1 MNKKVYLTSLHLM
14 HGGVEM
20 AITSLCNSLVKR
32 GYDVEILCTY
42 KLGTP
47 AYELDSRIK
56 IRYLTNVRPN
66 REEFL
71 SAVAD
76 RNIFRILREGLYSI
90 KVLYLKKKVLKDSF
104 RSIDEGI
111 IISTRNEDSV
121 ILSKYGGKNVL
132 KIAQLHH
139 DHRFDKKLL
148 GDFKN
153 KYFGI
158 DIFALLTDKL
168 RREVS
173 EIMHN
178 NTHTRCVTMP
188 NFLPSETLA
197 HVNDFSARKNQAVA
211 VGRLNEVKGF
221 LRLIRIWSKVSKTS
235 DTVLK
240 IIGDGDQRAVLEA
253 EISKLGLDDTVI
265 LTGSLS
271 HGEVLREMKQSL
283 IYAMTSFTEGFPF
296 VLIEAMSQGLPAIAY
311 DVRVGPEAIIENGK
325 SGFLIP
331 DNDETAFV
339 QKTLLLLNDDEK
351 RNEMSKQALLR
362 AEDFSEEII
371 VPRWE
376 ALFGTLKEEV
386 LSEDKVEIFQ
396 PVK

>member
-1 MNKKVYLTSLHLM
+1 MNKKVYVTSLHLM

-20 AITSLCNSLVKR
+20 AITSLCNSLVGR

-42 KLGTP
+42 DLGTP
-47 AYELDSRIK
+47 AYELDSRVKIK
-56 IRYLTNVRPN
+56 YLTDVHPN
-66 REEFL
+66 REEFS

-76 RNIFRILREGLYSI
+76 RNIPRILREGFYSI
-90 KVLYLKKKVLKDSF
+90 RVLYLKKKVLKDSF

-121 ILSKYGGKNVL
+121 LLSKYGNKNVL

-153 KYFGI
+153 RYFGI
-158 DIFALLTDKL
+158 DIFTLLTDKL

-173 EIMHN
+173 EIMRS

-188 NFLPSETLA
+188 NFLPSNTFVHGADKSVRE
-197 HVNDFSARKNQAVA
+197 NQAIA
-211 VGRLNEVKGF
+211 VGRLDEVKGF
-221 LRLIRIWSKVSKTS
+221 MRLIRIWSKVLETS

-240 IIGDGDQRAVLEA
+240 IVGDGEQRAALEA
-253 EISKLGLDDTVI
+253 EISRLGLEDKVI
-265 LTGSLS
+265 LTGSMS
-271 HGEVLREMKQSL
+271 HEAVLAEMKRSL
-283 IYAMTSFTEGFPF
+283 IYVMTSFTEGFPF
-296 VLIEAMSQGLPAIAY
+296 VLIEAMSQGLPALAY

-325 SGFLIP
+325 SGFLVL

-339 QKTLLLLNDDEK
+339 ERALLLLNNDDK
-351 RNEMSKQALLR
+351 RDEMSKQALLR

-386 LSEDKVEIFQ
+386 LSEDKVGIFQ